1 MPSAAFMVCVQS
13 TELHGVAG
21 AGSAAHQLTHANR
34 LHQRAAARRACAA
47 LDRVVGVVEHREL
60 PQVLAELLELI
71 GGQRTLVHVAGRA
84 HVDAQVG
91 ARAIE
96 VVAAEHAM
104 TNHRGHVGARH
115 AHHFEHVRVAAH
127 FDEIRVLALPGGLA
141 LRPVD
146 GLRHVVGAHLEGG
159 ADGLR
164 AGGEIRVLEMAGRQR
179 AGDAR
184 RTRLDIEAGRR
195 AFIALVQARRRAR
208 DPRRRWRAAWSRR
221 ERAE

>member
-21 AGSAAHQLTHANR
+21 AGRAAHQLTHADG
-34 LHQRAAARRACAA
+34 LHQRVATGRTRAA
-47 LDRVVGVVEHREL
+47 LDHVVGVVEHREL
-60 PQVLAELLELI
+60 PQILAELLELI

-91 ARAIE
+91 VRAIQ

-104 TNHRGHVGARH
+104 ANHRGDVGARH

-127 FDEIRVLALPGGLA
+127 FDQVRILALPGGLP

-146 GLRHVVGAHLEGG
+146 GLRHVVGAHLVGG
-159 ADGLR
+159 ADALR
-164 AGGEIRVLEMAGRQR
+164 ARGEIRVLEMAGRQR
-179 AGDAR
+179 ADHAR
-184 RTRLDIEAGRR
+184 GASFDIESGSAFVHHPCTGGRR
-195 AFIALVQARRRAR
+195 AP
-208 DPRRRWRAAWSRR
+208 DPRRPWKAAR
-221 ERAE
+221 